1 MVLKLLAQRGRMY
14 GYEITQGV
22 KASGKDQISLTFGAL
37 YPVLHKL
44 AHEGVLTTQIEETD
58 GRLRTYYMLTPPGS
72 DSAAEPVNPLKQ
84 FITCISLLRLSSNNR
99 LVFNSI
105 PN

>member
-1 MVLKLLAQRGRMY
+1 MY

-22 KASGKDQISLTFGAL
+22 KASSKDQISLTFGAL

-44 AHEGVLTTQIEETD
+44 AHEGLLTTQIEETD
-58 GRLRTYYMLTPPGS
+58 GRLRTYYTLTPSGS
-72 DSAAEPVNPLKQ
+72 DSASEKANPLKR
-84 FITCISLLRLSSNNR
+84 FITHIRLLRYSLNHR
-99 LVFNSI
+99 LVLNSI